1 VPGLL
6 INSSPVKKSVRKGE
20 NKMSERKRIGLF
32 ILLFVV
38 PALVGMG
45 LVTGWLPEHAFSN
58 ERMSR
63 RPAEPRFDESQAGVS
78 VPPGSKDMNDSG
90 DGMRGGFL
98 ESSAHERP
106 VVLSLSVRENIMKCV
121 KGVAAFR
128 GITRTSDFATL
139 DDLLKNAVEHSTHTS
154 NERVRYHNVHIRTK
168 DGELLRLRAAPP
180 KTADGHS
187 DVKLDVRIF
196 AVDNE
201 NLPIPREL
209 PKSLKGLSVDQ
220 AIAEFRD
227 HGTVTLDEV
236 SYSQELTDGAGASV
250 IASNGLVRELQ
261 FYFDGKTL
269 GCATDRSTNV
279 SCRCF

>member
-1 VPGLL
+1 
-6 INSSPVKKSVRKGE
+6 
-20 NKMSERKRIGLF
+20 MSERKRIGLF

-38 PALVGMG
+38 PALIGMG

-58 ERMSR
+58 ERVSQ
-63 RPAEPRFDESQAGVS
+63 RPAGPRLDESQAGVS
-78 VPPGSKDMNDSG
+78 APPRSKNMNGSNDR
-90 DGMRGGFL
+90 MRADFL
-98 ESSAHERP
+98 ESNAHE
-106 VVLSLSVRENIMKCV
+106 LSLSVRENIMKCV
-121 KGVAAFR
+121 KGAAAFR
-128 GITRTSDFATL
+128 GITRASDFATL
-139 DDLLKNAVEHSTHTS
+139 DELLKSAVEHSAHMS
-154 NERVRYHNVHIRTK
+154 SERVRYHNVHIRTK

-180 KTADGHS
+180 KTADGRS
-187 DVKLDVRIF
+187 DAKLDVKIF

-236 SYSQELTDGAGASV
+236 SYSKELTDGAGASV
-250 IASNGLVRELQ
+250 TVVNGLVRELQ

-269 GCATDRSTNV
+269 GCATDSSINV
-279 SCRCF
+279 DCRCF